1 MKNLINKVS
10 LFLIEK
16 QEEIKAMLEF
26 ISTLIDFIDF
36 LF

>member
-16 QEEIKAMLEF
+16 QEEIKTMLEF